1 MVVLEETGCYG
12 VGGQAGEAHVVR
24 NCRQPIGADGGH
36 QQETEVR
43 GPEATWKYI
52 LPITRRNLGED
63 LSPVCSLMRPQPHQH
78 LHCGLV
84 RP

>member
-1 MVVLEETGCYG
+1 MAVLEETGCYG

-52 LPITRRNLGED
+52 LPIT
-63 LSPVCSLMRPQPHQH
+63 
-78 LHCGLV
+78 
-84 RP
+84 